1 MGSGGS
7 KQTASTL
14 PPPPQPVI
22 KYDPATSAAEA
33 ALAGAKKDSFA
44 SSVETEEQKEK
55 RASLGQVQPAQPA
68 AAAKPMRK
76 PKSAATMMAPTGSMG
91 SSAIVTG

>member
-7 KQTASTL
+7 KTPSTL

-33 ALAGAKKDSFA
+33 ALAGAKKDSYA
-44 SSVETEEQKEK
+44 SSVETDEQKQK
-55 RASLGQVQPAQPA
+55 RQNLGLNQTQQTPQQPRRQ
-68 AAAKPMRK
+68 
-76 PKSAATMMAPTGSMG
+76 KSAATMMAPTGAGMN
-91 SSAIVTG
+91 AAALVTG